1 MDNKLTEYVLRH
13 SRKRDEE
20 LKYDFMPSLLEIIE
34 RPAHKAGTVI
44 ITGIFTLLV
53 AAVIWACMSE
63 TDIVITSQGSI
74 QPVGNINVVESAA
87 SGSVK
92 SINVTEGQLV
102 EAGDVLIE
110 LDSKNLEIDEVQL
123 KSQSEI
129 LKAQIQVYNQIKT
142 GKIFS
147 DIDVTKY
154 DTECRTYVQTIRD
167 TDESYRN
174 NLTELENEK
183 LNADLNCQLAR
194 IQLEEYNE
202 TGTSRQVKSQEIVIE
217 QQKNALDRAEMSIN
231 DLKAKY
237 NAQINTQISDLT
249 SKLKETESSLEKYS
263 FSKDYYVLTA
273 PVSGYIQSISV
284 NTAGETVSA
293 DEKLVT
299 IIPEDTP
306 VEMVCYVKN
315 MDIADIE
322 KGMDAEI
329 KLEAYPYN
337 KYGTVDSEVTYI
349 SPGSFSHE
357 QLGNVYLVKL
367 SLNNQNEDI
376 KIFTGLSG
384 TVEIKTGKRTVMEY
398 FLEPITKGFGESM
411 KEK

>member
-1 MDNKLTEYVLRH
+1 MDNKLTEYVLKH

-53 AAVIWACMSE
+53 AAVIWACLSE

-110 LDSKNLEIDEVQL
+110 LDSKNLEIDEEQL

-231 DLKAKY
+231 DLKARY

-249 SKLKETESSLEKYS
+249 SKLKETEAGLEKYS
-263 FSKDYYVLTA
+263 FSKDYYMLTA